1 MDMIVILIILKIIF
15 KKCVLYC
22 IIILGD
28 DMKKGFTLL
37 ELLAVIAVIALI
49 GGVSISMFSTS
60 TDTSSEEDL
69 ANKFK
74 EIQEA
79 AIVYVDL
86 NDSWLSS
93 FTNGNEIYV
102 RLGEL
107 QNTNYISGNI
117 KDPLTGTD
125 FPSDYL
131 IKIYK
136 VNPEESNSYVDSC
149 IISKVGSDTKC
160 IANSDGYAC
169 ECCDYELNNTNNMNI
184 GCNY

>member
-1 MDMIVILIILKIIF
+1 MN
-15 KKCVLYC
+15 
-22 IIILGD
+22 
-28 DMKKGFTLL
+28 KKGFTLL
-37 ELLAVIAVIALI
+37 ELLAVIAVIALL
-49 GGVSISMFSTS
+49 GGVTISMFSAS

-107 QNTNYISGNI
+107 QNTNYISSGI
-117 KDPLTGTD
+117 KNPLTGED

-136 VNPEESNSYVDSC
+136 VNPTGDNSYVNSC
-149 IISKVGSDTKC
+149 IISKVGSNTRC

-169 ECCDYELNNTNNMNI
+169 ECCDYELNSNDNMNI
-184 GCNY
+184 SCNY